1 MFLDYFN
8 ISVNTF
14 LKKSALIL
22 PTLIFLQNCAEPEDN
37 DVVAE
42 NPSFTNTLVTQA
54 VGDGSIGAVDDYF
67 YNFDDA
73 IDAKFFKY
81 SKSRFGTSYDKYIAS
96 YPYPPDN
103 MIMKNFPDYLLDVSP
118 DSNQFVV
125 RHPIDTLVIGL
136 DTITSDIGRIVQD
149 SLILSSSQFKNLESI
164 DWDLDAEPSLQ
175 RYRLR
180 NSGWVQQDTMLYY
193 ADTFDVK
200 AYWAV
205 LDTPLIDN
213 GFMFV
218 DTSEWQDT
226 SYAFIKDEMMTFSNN
241 FQFTRTQ
248 MHADSLIFRVNTDC
262 NDNNSWDQ
270 AEQGIAD
277 YNNDGDM
284 KDVLF
289 ENNDNFD
296 YNGDGTLQDIVFEFV
311 DRGNEILDPAET
323 YFDINENG
331 EFDLNEPYEDRNCND
346 KWDAAEAIDTGN
358 GRFDDIEDYTLK
370 DSDGDGTPEKHLYQ
384 IGSVPNNI
392 LVDWSSPESPQL
404 LLEVNIGDDLIDRW
418 GNTFEDI
425 IETVSFIDIKRKDIG
440 DVDSLVTLF
449 TNDVVGYIDNS
460 NQEPEDFYVT
470 KTEFISNRTGDD
482 GQRLDYDYQI
492 FSKDKHINQHIY
504 KSYFLPLG
512 FYWSEYQV
520 DQGFWH
526 KKYLEKDIYLYS
538 YNGLFRDGEHVDT
551 AYYDTTDIAIYL
563 VEKSF
568 QVEKSEV
575 TVPAAKV
582 KSSIN
587 DGVITC
593 LRDNSTVNFEEECAQ
608 VDTTF
613 SDCFKITSVTNMTMM
628 GSGVE
633 YGQKVHT
640 WLAKDHGIVKSDLY
654 MRWTENPY
662 SDGSAYGEIDENGE
676 VWSGFSRIELA
687 ELDVKKTGNVFRQIY
702 NPSQIVKKEDF
713 KDLPDFN
720 YDPFKISNQTG
731 FHTIKLEEDLE

>member
-1 MFLDYFN
+1 MFLDYLK
-8 ISVNTF
+8 ISIFTF
-14 LKKSALIL
+14 SKRSVAILSILIL
-22 PTLIFLQNCAEPEDN
+22 VQNCAEPEN
-37 DVVAE
+37 DDDVDDV
-42 NPSFTNTLVTQA
+42 PTYTNTLVSQSI
-54 VGDGSIGAVDDYF
+54 GNGSTGAVDDYF

-73 IDAKFFKY
+73 IDAKFFRY
-81 SKSRFGTSYDKYIAS
+81 SKSRFGTSYDKYITS

-136 DTITSDIGRIVQD
+136 DTITSDIGRVVQD
-149 SLILSSSQFKNLESI
+149 SLVLSSSQFKNLESI
-164 DWDLDAEPSLQ
+164 EWDLDAEPSLQ

-180 NSGWVQQDTMLYY
+180 NSGWVQQDTMIYY

-226 SYAFIKDEMMTFSNN
+226 SYAFIKDDLMTFTNN

-248 MHADSLIFRVNTDC
+248 MHADSLIFRINTDC

-284 KDVLF
+284 KDILF
-289 ENNDNFD
+289 ENNDNTD
-296 YNGDGTLQDIVFEFV
+296 YNGDGTLQDIVFEFI
-311 DRGNEILDPAET
+311 DRGNDIIDPAET

-346 KWDAAEAIDTGN
+346 KWDEAEVADTGN

-392 LVDWSSPESPQL
+392 LVDWSNPEIPQL
-404 LLEVNIGDDLIDRW
+404 LLEINIGDDLVDRW
-418 GNTFEDI
+418 GNTYEDI
-425 IETVSFIDIKRKDIG
+425 IETVSFVDTKRKEIG

-449 TNDVVGYIDNS
+449 TNDVVGYIDNDS
-460 NQEPEDFYVT
+460 QEPEDFYVT

-482 GQRLDYDYQI
+482 GQRIDYDYQI

-520 DQGFWH
+520 EQGFWF
-526 KKYLEKDIYLYS
+526 KKHLEKDVYLYS

-551 AYYDTTDIAIYL
+551 AYYDTTEIAIYL
-563 VEKSF
+563 IEKSF
-568 QVEKSEV
+568 QVERSEV
-575 TVPAAKV
+575 TVPAAKI
-582 KSSIN
+582 KSIN
-587 DGVITC
+587 ENGVVTC
-593 LRDNSTVNFEEECAQ
+593 LRDNSIVNSEEECAQ

-613 SDCFKITSVTNMTMM
+613 SDCFKITSTTNMTMM

-633 YGQKVHT
+633 YGQKVYT
-640 WLAKDHGIVKSDLY
+640 WLAKDHGVVKSDFY

-662 SDGSAYGEIDENGE
+662 SDASAYGEVDENGQ

-687 ELDVKKTGNVFRQIY
+687 EINVNKAGNVFRQIY
-702 NPSQIVKKEDF
+702 NPAQIVKKEDF
-713 KDLPDFN
+713 ENLPDFN
-720 YDPFKISNQTG
+720 YDPFKISNQSG
-731 FHTIKLEEDLE
+731 FHTIKLEEGSE

>member
-1 MFLDYFN
+1 MFLDHLK
-8 ISVNTF
+8 ISIFIF
-14 LKKSALIL
+14 LKRSIAILSISLLI
-22 PTLIFLQNCAEPEDN
+22 QNCAEPEDN
-37 DVVAE
+37 DDVSEA
-42 NPSFTNTLVTQA
+42 PAYTNTLVSQSI
-54 VGDGSIGAVDDYF
+54 GNGSSGAVDDYF

-81 SKSRFGTSYDKYIAS
+81 SKSRFGTSYDKYITS

-103 MIMKNFPDYLLDVSP
+103 LIMKNFPDYLLDVSP

-136 DTITSDIGRIVQD
+136 DTITSDIGKIVQD
-149 SLILSSSQFKNLESI
+149 SLILSSTQFKNLESI
-164 DWDLDAEPSLQ
+164 EWDLDAEPSLQ

-205 LDTPLIDN
+205 LDTPLIEN

-226 SYAFIKDEMMTFSNN
+226 SYAFIKDDLMTFTNN

-248 MHADSLIFRVNTDC
+248 MHADSLIFRINTDC
-262 NDNNSWDQ
+262 NDDNNWDQ

-289 ENNDNFD
+289 ENNDNID
-296 YNGDGTLQDIVFEFV
+296 YNGDGTLQDIIFEFI
-311 DRGNEILDPAET
+311 DRGNDIIDPAET
-323 YFDINENG
+323 YFDINGNG

-346 KWDAAEAIDTGN
+346 KWDEAEVVDAGN
-358 GRFDDIEDYTLK
+358 GQFDDIEDYTLK
-370 DSDGDGTPEKHLYQ
+370 DSDGDGTSEKHLYQ
-384 IGSVPNNI
+384 IGSVPKNI
-392 LVDWSSPESPQL
+392 LVDWSNPEVPQL
-404 LLEVNIGDDLIDRW
+404 LLNIDIGDDLTDRW
-418 GNTFEDI
+418 GNTYEDI
-425 IETVSFIDIKRKDIG
+425 IETVSFVDIKRKEIG
-440 DVDSLVTLF
+440 DVDSLVTLY
-449 TNDVVGYIDNS
+449 TNDVVGYIDDAS
-460 NQEPEDFYVT
+460 QEPENFYVT

-538 YNGLFRDGEHVDT
+538 YNGLFRDGEHIDT
-551 AYYDTTDIAIYL
+551 AYYDTTEIAIYL

-575 TVPAAKV
+575 TVPAAKI
-582 KSSIN
+582 KSSTEG
-587 DGVITC
+587 GVVTC
-593 LRDNSTVNFEEECAQ
+593 LRDNSIVNSEEDCAQ

-640 WLAKDHGIVKSDLY
+640 WLVKDHGIVKSDLY
-654 MRWTENPY
+654 IRWTENPY
-662 SDGSAYGEIDENGE
+662 SDAGVTGEIDENGH

-687 ELDVKKTGNVFRQIY
+687 EIDVEKTGNVFRQLY
-702 NPSQIVKKEDF
+702 NPAQIVKKEDF
-713 KDLPDFN
+713 ENLPDFN
-720 YDPFKISNQTG
+720 YDPFKISNQSG
-731 FHTIKLEEDLE
+731 FHTINFQEGSE

>member
-54 VGDGSIGAVDDYF
+54 VGDGSTGAVDDYF

-460 NQEPEDFYVT
+460 NQEPKDFYVT

-702 NPSQIVKKEDF
+702 NPAQIVKKEDF
-713 KDLPDFN
+713 KNLPDFN
-720 YDPFKISNQTG
+720 YDPFKISNQSG
-731 FHTIKLEEDLE
+731 FHTIKLEEGSE